1 MVYDIVLPTWLSLFN
16 IICLRDVI
24 WKPHGYLVLESSH
37 FKMSNTAILWSWLQ
51 HQILGG
57 AVRGQP
63 QNLWETPK
71 WKSSEMILS
80 SRTSWKHFSWNGPAV
95 HRLQFCSEV
104 RTSSAGIWWMSWG
117 AQGRGEVWKVGIK
130 TKLRPV
136 NVMIWFNEPH

>member
-24 WKPHGYLVLESSH
+24 WTPHGYLVLESSH

-63 QNLWETPK
+63 QNLWETPENYK
-71 WKSSEMILS
+71 MKIIRDDFIIQNILETLFLEWSSCSQIAILF
-80 SRTSWKHFSWNGPAV
+80 RGANIISWH
-95 HRLQFCSEV
+95 LMDEL
-104 RTSSAGIWWMSWG
+104 
-117 AQGRGEVWKVGIK
+117 GRPREGRSMKGWHKNKAEARECYDLV
-130 TKLRPV
+130 
-136 NVMIWFNEPH
+136 